1 MNEIFDSLYHLNVN
15 EHTEQKK
22 TGNGVSLTYLSWAW
36 AYAEIVKQCPN
47 MKYEI
52 RHWDGKPYLYD
63 ENLGYMVETSI
74 TIDGET
80 KTMWLPVMNGANK
93 AMKDKPYTYEVRN
106 YRTGGTEQK
115 TVEAATMFDI
125 NTSIMRCLVKNMA
138 MFGLGLY
145 IYAGEDLPNTDKDC
159 ADGDITMITKA
170 QIKLLNDLGTDWE
183 KALQY
188 LEVESID
195 QITEQQADAMIKAK
209 LKQKGKADA

>member
-1 MNEIFDSLYHLNVN
+1 MNEIFDSLYRLNVN
-15 EHTEQKK
+15 EHTEKKK

-36 AYAEIVKQCPN
+36 AYAEMVKQCPN

-52 RHWDGKPYLYD
+52 RHWDDKPYLYD

-80 KTMWLPVMNGANK
+80 KTMWLPVMDGANK
-93 AMKDKPYTYEVRN
+93 AMKAHPYTYETRF
-106 YRTGGTEQK
+106 GTK

-125 NTSIMRCLVKNMA
+125 NTAIMRCLVKNMA

-159 ADGDITMITKA
+159 VDGDITMMTPA
-170 QIKLLNDLGTDWE
+170 QEKLLNDLKIDWE
-183 KALQY
+183 SALKW
-188 LEVESID
+188 LELESKD
-195 QITEQQADAMIKAK
+195 QITEMQADVLIKNK
-209 LKQKGKADA
+209 LKKEKKNA

>member
-1 MNEIFDSLYHLNVN
+1 
-15 EHTEQKK
+15 
-22 TGNGVSLTYLSWAW
+22 
-36 AYAEIVKQCPN
+36 

-52 RHWDGKPYLYD
+52 RHWDDKPYLYD

-80 KTMWLPVMNGANK
+80 KTMWLPVMDGANK
-93 AMKDKPYTYEVRN
+93 AMKAQPYTYETRF
-106 YRTGGTEQK
+106 GTR

-125 NTSIMRCLVKNMA
+125 NTAIMRCLVKNMA

-145 IYAGEDLPNTDKDC
+145 IYAGEDLPNADKDC
-159 ADGDITMITKA
+159 VDGDITMMTPA
-170 QIKLLNDLGTDWE
+170 QIKLLNDLETDWE

-188 LEVESID
+188 LEVESVD

-209 LKQKGKADA
+209 LKQKGKNA

>member
-15 EHTEQKK
+15 EHTEKKK

-36 AYAEIVKQCPN
+36 AYAEMVKQCPN

-52 RHWDGKPYLYD
+52 RHWDDKPYLYD

-80 KTMWLPVMNGANK
+80 KTMWLPVMDGANK
-93 AMKDKPYTYEVRN
+93 AMKAQPYTYETRF
-106 YRTGGTEQK
+106 GTR

-125 NTSIMRCLVKNMA
+125 NTAIMRCLVKNMA

-159 ADGDITMITKA
+159 VDEDITMMTAA
-170 QIKLLNDLGTDWE
+170 QKKVLDDLDTDWP

-188 LEVESID
+188 LEVESVD

-209 LKQKGKADA
+209 LKQKGKNA

>member
-1 MNEIFDSLYHLNVN
+1 MNETFNSLYRLNVN
-15 EHTEQKK
+15 EHTEKKK

-36 AYAEIVKQCPN
+36 AYAEMVKQCPN

-52 RHWDGKPYLYD
+52 RHWDDKPYLYD

-80 KTMWLPVMNGANK
+80 KTMWLPVMDGANK
-93 AMKDKPYTYEVRN
+93 AMKAQPYTYETRF
-106 YRTGGTEQK
+106 GTK
-115 TVEAATMFDI
+115 TVDAATMFDI
-125 NTSIMRCLVKNMA
+125 NTAIMRCLVKNMA

-145 IYAGEDLPNTDKDC
+145 IYAGEDLPNTDDPDVIN
-159 ADGDITMITKA
+159 DGDITMITKA
-170 QIKLLNDLGTDWE
+170 QIKLLNDLGTDWK